1 MDEADGAVDVL
12 RCFRVEGNERGA
24 RRGKVRDDP
33 VYRLNHEVHVNWHRH
48 AVLFEGLAY
57 ERADSEVRDVM
68 VVHYVEVDDLSAGF
82 DYGIN
87 LLTQPSKVG

>member
-1 MDEADGAVDVL
+1 MV
-12 RCFRVEGNERGA
+12 RSICSRRFRVEGNERGA

-33 VYRLNHEVHVNWHRH
+33 VHRLNHEVHVYWHRH
-48 AVLFEGLAY
+48 AVLPERLAY
-57 ERADSEVRDVM
+57 QRADREVRDVM

-87 LLTQPSKVG
+87 LLAQPSEVG